1 MRAPPPVAK
10 PGSRDQPL
18 GVLVLISG
26 SGSNL
31 QALINAQAEAPYR
44 IVAVISNVAD
54 AFGLERA
61 RRAGIPAEVLSHRA
75 FADRAAYDRAL
86 SELIDRYA
94 PGLVVLAG
102 FMRILTPGFVA
113 RYAGRMMNIH
123 PSLLPKYR
131 GLHTHQRVLEAGDQ
145 EHGASVHFVT
155 DELDGGPLI
164 IQARVPVLP
173 SDDAESLAARV
184 LTREHRIYPL
194 AVRWFAEGRLMLGA
208 DGRPRL
214 DGAVLDRPY
223 LLEAED
229 GDRGVTPLA

>member
-1 MRAPPPVAK
+1 MTD
-10 PGSRDQPL
+10 PGSEAP
-18 GVLVLISG
+18 VLRVVVLISG

-31 QALINAQAEAPYR
+31 RALIDAQAESPYR
-44 IVAVISNVAD
+44 IVAVVSNVAD

-75 FADRAAYDRAL
+75 YADRAAYDQAL
-86 SELIDRYA
+86 GDLIDRYE

-131 GLHTHQRVLEAGDQ
+131 GLHTHQRALDAGDT

-164 IQARVPVLP
+164 IQARMPVPAGA
-173 SDDAESLAARV
+173 DAEILDARV
-184 LTREHRIYPL
+184 LTREHSIYPQ
-194 AVRWFAEGRLMLGA
+194 AVRWFAQGRLWLGEEGRPVL
-208 DGRPRL
+208 DGRPL
-214 DGAVLDRPY
+214 DAPVL
-223 LLEAED
+223 
-229 GDRGVTPLA
+229 LAD

>member
-1 MRAPPPVAK
+1 MADASPDA
-10 PGSRDQPL
+10 QPL
-18 GVLVLISG
+18 RVLVLISG

-31 QALINAQAEAPYR
+31 QALIDAQADAPYR

-75 FADRAAYDRAL
+75 YADRAAYDQAL
-86 SELIDRYA
+86 VDLIDRYE

-123 PSLLPKYR
+123 PSLLPKFR
-131 GLHTHQRVLEAGDQ
+131 GLHTHQRALDAGES

-164 IQARVPVLP
+164 VQARIPVLP
-173 SDDAESLAARV
+173 GDNAETLAARV

-194 AVRWFAEGRLMLGA
+194 AVRWFAEGRLGL
-208 DGRPRL
+208 DPRGRPRL
-214 DGAVLDRPY
+214 DDQVLDTAY
-223 LLEAED
+223 LLEG
-229 GDRGVTPLA
+229 GDPSPAVPRPA

>member
-1 MRAPPPVAK
+1 MTD
-10 PGSRDQPL
+10 PGSEARAL
-18 GVLVLISG
+18 RVAVLISG

-31 QALINAQAEAPYR
+31 QALIDAQADAPYR

-61 RRAGIPAEVLSHRA
+61 RRAGIPAEVLRHRA
-75 FADRAAYDRAL
+75 YADRAAYDQAL
-86 SELIDRYA
+86 GDLIDRYE

-123 PSLLPKYR
+123 PSLLPKFR
-131 GLHTHQRVLEAGDQ
+131 GLHTHQRALDAG
-145 EHGASVHFVT
+145 ESVHGASVHFVT

-164 IQARVPVLP
+164 VQARIPVLP
-173 SDDAESLAARV
+173 GDDAETLAARV

-194 AVRWFAEGRLMLGA
+194 AVRWFAEGRLGL
-208 DGRPRL
+208 DPQGRPRL
-214 DGAVLDRPY
+214 DAQVLVTPY
-223 LLEAED
+223 LLEG
-229 GDRGVTPLA
+229 GDPSLAVPRPS